1 LSLPTPIPSA
11 YIMDSQVSALL
22 DAVAADPFGPS
33 CLSIVAPGGHGK
45 SRLLQ
50 ELGRVYRDAGVPVL
64 NGVSALDTIDPDA
77 VLLVDDVHLLGEA
90 HLDVLRR
97 CAGAVRPRLVV
108 ASRPWPRS
116 SALAALTETLVRFRP
131 TLLLSPFGPDQL
143 AEYLTARLGVPPTP
157 ALVEFVRVQT
167 GGMPRFVVW
176 VADAL
181 AESRPVAH
189 PGGSAGPVVPHLELP
204 RAAVAWLRS
213 ELDRMDPPL
222 QQFLLAAE
230 AGMGLHLDLLGGL
243 LHRDPH
249 GVGEVIAAARSTG
262 LLGPGGT
269 LLPVAHRAVGAFS
282 PAEHRVAVRQRLV
295 ELQRERGGS
304 VLSLARSLLGTGAG
318 GASMAAA
325 FEAAADE
332 ALIAEPALAA
342 ELFAA
347 AVAAGRP
354 AAALAARWAQA
365 AALAGDLDLALRL
378 ADRVIAVP
386 DAPDRSMGALVAA
399 TALAHRGQ
407 LGRSAELFRWARAG
421 TPAGS
426 SAGSAGLLASI
437 GLIGT
442 GQLAS
447 AQQLLEAPTMD
458 GPPTLLAGAASL
470 MARGVHESVA
480 GSTTAAL
487 STLVRSS
494 ALLEPAGRAVLLPD
508 SPAALTALVALHCG
522 ELSIAE
528 SALERAI
535 AAGVGGGL
543 MSARHR
549 LLLGWIF
556 MVRGETAA
564 ARRCLA
570 AAVNP
575 SPTTAPATP
584 APLDTGAT
592 GIGAGR
598 ALEPRDW
605 LFAVALEVGLARRN
619 SDLATLRR
627 TWGHACEAIMRHSVD
642 LFTLL
647 PLGEFAVAAAR
658 LGDQDRLAPH
668 LQEARALLGQL
679 GDPPLWSTQLHWS
692 GFHAAILAESPV
704 VAEEHAAALAALSS
718 QSWYCAAVSTAAQS
732 WLAVLAGTIDP
743 GMVEAAA
750 RGLYEAG
757 LCWDGAR
764 LAGQAAIRT
773 RDRKAMVTLL
783 DCARVLQ
790 GRAPGQKDPAAANG
804 DHPGALD
811 RGRAEVRDVRKL
823 SEREQEVAE
832 LVLAGMTYKQIGGRL
847 FISAKTV
854 EHHVARIR
862 QRLGCTSRSDLLA
875 KLRELSGP
883 AGTD

>member
-1 LSLPTPIPSA
+1 
-11 YIMDSQVSALL
+11 
-22 DAVAADPFGPS
+22 
-33 CLSIVAPGGHGK
+33 
-45 SRLLQ
+45 
-50 ELGRVYRDAGVPVL
+50 
-64 NGVSALDTIDPDA
+64 
-77 VLLVDDVHLLGEA
+77 
-90 HLDVLRR
+90 
-97 CAGAVRPRLVV
+97 
-108 ASRPWPRS
+108 
-116 SALAALTETLVRFRP
+116 
-131 TLLLSPFGPDQL
+131 
-143 AEYLTARLGVPPTP
+143 
-157 ALVEFVRVQT
+157 
-167 GGMPRFVVW
+167 
-176 VADAL
+176 
-181 AESRPVAH
+181 
-189 PGGSAGPVVPHLELP
+189 
-204 RAAVAWLRS
+204 
-213 ELDRMDPPL
+213 
-222 QQFLLAAE
+222 
-230 AGMGLHLDLLGGL
+230 
-243 LHRDPH
+243 
-249 GVGEVIAAARSTG
+249 
-262 LLGPGGT
+262 
-269 LLPVAHRAVGAFS
+269 
-282 PAEHRVAVRQRLV
+282 
-295 ELQRERGGS
+295 
-304 VLSLARSLLGTGAG
+304 
-318 GASMAAA
+318 MAAA

-332 ALIAEPALAA
+332 ALIAEPALAS

-354 AAALAARWAQA
+354 AAALAARWAEA

-386 DAPDRSMGALVAA
+386 DAPDRSTGALVAA

-407 LGRSAELFRWARAG
+407 LGRSAELFRWARG
-421 TPAGS
+421 STPAGS
-426 SAGSAGLLASI
+426 SGGSAGLLASI

-447 AQQLLEAPTMD
+447 AQELLEVPTMD

-470 MARGVHESVA
+470 MARGVHESVV
-480 GSTTAAL
+480 GSSTGAL
-487 STLVRSS
+487 STLVRAS

-522 ELSIAE
+522 ELRIAE
-528 SALERAI
+528 SVLDRAI
-535 AAGVGGGL
+535 ASGVGGGL

-556 MVRGETAA
+556 MMRGETAA

-570 AAVNP
+570 AAVTRPP
-575 SPTTAPATP
+575 SPSPATSPATP
-584 APLDTGAT
+584 VPFDNGTAAAT
-592 GIGAGR
+592 AGQPVI
-598 ALEPRDW
+598 EPRDW

-627 TWGHACEAIMRHSVD
+627 TWGQACEAIMRHSVD

-647 PLGEFAVAAAR
+647 PLAEFAVAAAR

-668 LQEARALLGQL
+668 LREAKALLGQL

-692 GFHAAILAESPV
+692 GFHAAILAESPA
-704 VAEEHAAALAALSS
+704 VAEEHAAALAGLAS
-718 QSWYCAAVSTAAQS
+718 QSWYCAALSTAAQS

-743 GMVEAAA
+743 GMVEAA
-750 RGLYEAG
+750 
-757 LCWDGAR
+757 AR

-790 GRAPGQKDPAAANG
+790 GRMPGQKDPATANG
-804 DHPGALD
+804 EHPGGPD
-811 RGRAEVRDVRKL
+811 RGRADGRDVRKL

-875 KLRELSGP
+875 KLRELSGQ
-883 AGTD
+883 AGSD